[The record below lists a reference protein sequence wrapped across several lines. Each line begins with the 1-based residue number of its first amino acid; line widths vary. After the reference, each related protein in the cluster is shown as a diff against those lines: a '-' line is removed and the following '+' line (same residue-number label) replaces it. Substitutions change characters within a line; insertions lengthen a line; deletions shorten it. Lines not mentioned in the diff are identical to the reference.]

1 MENSVNQWFNG
12 YYFETVDTSTIILYI
27 NITKWNSLFQK
38 KRVLRLEYSIT
49 VIDFILK
56 QQLQPH
62 NYIYKILLS
71 RILCFKK
78 VISTIQDISSD
89 YILQILLDQSS
100 ILP

>member
-56 QQLQPH
+56 Q
-62 NYIYKILLS
+62 
-71 RILCFKK
+71 
-78 VISTIQDISSD
+78 
-89 YILQILLDQSS
+89 
-100 ILP
+100 